1 MSVWGKA
8 VVRETTKQWPLHG
21 ARRHSQRSPQ
31 SPQVTYGQAGTKLFE
46 NPSDGPAREIISN
59 EIGDSNVTRL
69 IPRCLLQRR
78 YLKPRRYDGV
88 RPALCGAR
96 ILSTPSTHSPPLH
109 TQYVSLS
116 TNSDKGP
123 CSSWHPSSSRLCRT
137 ARPMKTGSQQ
147 SIDHT
152 MC

>member
-31 SPQVTYGQAGTKLFE
+31 SPQVAYGQAGTKLFE
-46 NPSDGPAREIISN
+46 NPSDDPVREIISN
-59 EIGDSNVTRL
+59 EIGDSIVTRL

-96 ILSTPSTHSPPLH
+96 ILSTPSTHSPHCTHNMFLCQQIQ
-109 TQYVSLS
+109 TQVLV
-116 TNSDKGP
+116 P
-123 CSSWHPSSSRLCRT
+123 CVILRRLACVEL
-137 ARPMKTGSQQ
+137 P
-147 SIDHT
+147 DP
-152 MC
+152 